1 MWRDFIAAGREAW
14 SQPRQWVEGLGLLLL
29 WCALAWWWLSLP
41 VATALDLVLILLV
54 GLAAIAL
61 PLIVAWRARRLWRA
75 ARTYVALPVAVAVSV
90 GVPWLLLRWV
100 PVFESFA
107 LQAFS
112 LAARLLLAAVCF
124 VGAWLWLGRVG
135 APRGDEVDH
144 GTRPPT
150 E

>member
-1 MWRDFIAAGREAW
+1 MWRDFIDAGREAW
-14 SQPRQWVEGLGLLLL
+14 RQPRHWVEGLGLLLL

-41 VATALDLVLILLV
+41 VATALDLVLIVLV

-61 PLIVAWRARRLWRA
+61 PLFVVWRARRLWRET
-75 ARTYVALPVAVAVSV
+75 RTYAALPVAVAVSV
-90 GVPWLLLRWV
+90 GVPWLLLHWV

-107 LQAFS
+107 LQAVS
-112 LAARLLLAAVCF
+112 LAARLSFAAVCF

-135 APRGDEVDH
+135 APPLKEVEH
-144 GTRPPT
+144 GADPPA